1 MLTDD
6 FVVAG
11 TCSEN
16 LYGTSETLYRPDL
29 SPEDLFET
37 VAQVLLASMDRDA
50 LSGWGGALWRENIFY
65 DLILRTFCVINLS
78 YDFFIFDFVAYR
90 RRAHHH
96 CGRNHYS
103 HAESEARLNDLSLS
117 SL

>member
-1 MLTDD
+1 VLTDD

-50 LSGWGGALWRENIFY
+50 LSGWGGALRKTYFM
-65 DLILRTFCVINLS
+65 T
-78 YDFFIFDFVAYR
+78 
-90 RRAHHH
+90 
-96 CGRNHYS
+96 
-103 HAESEARLNDLSLS
+103 
-117 SL
+117 